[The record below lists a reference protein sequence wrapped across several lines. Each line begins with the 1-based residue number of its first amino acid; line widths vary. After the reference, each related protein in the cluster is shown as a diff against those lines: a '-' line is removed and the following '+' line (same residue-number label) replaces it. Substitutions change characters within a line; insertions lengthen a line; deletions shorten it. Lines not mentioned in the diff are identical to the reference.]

1 MSSSEYHNSENEG
14 AGPSKK
20 KKLNIIKYLRKA
32 GPKRNILKSGSNR
45 KKMNTLLCAACAI
58 KIFLLKIPAD

>member
-20 KKLNIIKYLRKA
+20 KKIKYNQVFK
-32 GPKRNILKSGSNR
+32 KSWTEEEQF
-45 KKMNTLLCAACAI
+45 KKWIKQGKDEYFACAI
-58 KIFLLKIPAD
+58 KIFLLKILAD

>member
-1 MSSSEYHNSENEG
+1 MSSSEYHNSEDEG

-32 GPKRNILKSGSNR
+32 GPKRSNLKSGSSR
-45 KKMNTLLCAACAI
+45 EKINTLLCAACAI
-58 KIFLLKIPAD
+58 NIFLLKILAD